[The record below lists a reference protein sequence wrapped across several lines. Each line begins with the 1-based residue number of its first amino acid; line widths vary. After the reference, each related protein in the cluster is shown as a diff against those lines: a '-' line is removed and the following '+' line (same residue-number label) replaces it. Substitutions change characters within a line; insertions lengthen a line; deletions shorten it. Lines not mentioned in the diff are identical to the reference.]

1 MSVNTPLADRVRPHD
16 INEVAGQKHLLS
28 DGKILRRIIESGQ
41 IPNLIFYGPSGV
53 GKTTVAR
60 IIASS
65 TGKLLRHLNGTTCS
79 TADLKEV
86 FEQRDTIAGRNGIL
100 LYLDEI
106 QYLNKK
112 QQQTLLEYIEDGSVS
127 LIASTTE
134 NPYFYVYNAILSR
147 CTVFEFR
154 PV

>member
-1 MSVNTPLADRVRPHD
+1 MNTPLADGLRPTTLD
-16 INEVAGQKHLLS
+16 DVVGQRHLL
-28 DGKILRRIIESGQ
+28 GEGCVLRRLLESGH

>member
-1 MSVNTPLADRVRPHD
+1 MQTPLADALRPEGLED
-16 INEVAGQKHLLS
+16 VVGQRHLL
-28 DGKILRRIIESGQ
+28 GEGAVLRRLIENGQ

-60 IIASS
+60 IIAAR
-65 TGKLLRHLNGTTCS
+65 TGRLLRRLNGTTCS

-86 FEQRDTIAGRNGIL
+86 YALRDTLAGRNGVL

-112 QQQTLLEYIEDGSVS
+112 Q
-127 LIASTTE
+127 
-134 NPYFYVYNAILSR
+134 
-147 CTVFEFR
+147 
-154 PV
+154 